1 MSEQMLAVLNELP
14 RSAFDQELYFRR
26 EVGRL
31 FRSRWCFAL
40 HADYLQGGKQACV
53 RVGGREVILVLDPD
67 RCVRAFPNR
76 CLHKG
81 ERLLGP
87 GAAQRSS
94 MLRCPHHG
102 WTYGLDGR
110 LVSGPGFDVSKRAT
124 VPFLPPVAVSRLRNC
139 IIVGPETSRAE
150 GDLYMK
156 IDADNHG
163 ETLVGHSTIETSL
176 NWKLIARVLCERGWV
191 FALAN
196 LAVLRVR
203 GWTLLLR
210 SEPLAPD
217 STELALDRCS
227 TDASADPPGPNV
239 VTEIVAAARVLREAQ
254 DRMIEREVAPEDRFV
269 DDLEAAMLDAIE
281 KGRSYLLSG

>member
-14 RSAFDQELYFRR
+14 RSAFDQELFFRR

-31 FRSRWCFAL
+31 FRSRWCFAT
-40 HADYLQGGKQACV
+40 HADYLQGGRQACV
-53 RVGGREVILVLDPD
+53 RVGGRELILVLDRD

-81 ERLLGP
+81 ERLLDP

-124 VPFLPPVAVSRLRNC
+124 VPFLPPVAVSMLRNS
-139 IIVGPETSRAE
+139 IIVGPETSRTE
-150 GDLYMK
+150 GDPYMK
-156 IDADNHG
+156 IDGDNYG
-163 ETLVGHSTIETSL
+163 ETLVGHSTLETSL

-196 LAVLRVR
+196 LAVLKGR

-210 SEPLAPD
+210 CEPLSPG

-227 TDASADPPGPNV
+227 TEGSANPPGPRV
-239 VTEIVAAARVLREAQ
+239 VTELVAAAHVLREEQ
-254 DRMIEREVAPEDRFV
+254 RRNDREVAPEDRFV
-269 DDLEAAMLDAIE
+269 DDLDAAMLDAIE

>member
-1 MSEQMLAVLNELP
+1 MSDQMLAVLNELP
-14 RSAFDQELYFRR
+14 RSALEQELYFRR

-31 FRSRWCFAL
+31 FRTRWCFAL
-40 HADYLQGGKQACV
+40 HAGYLQGGRQACL
-53 RVGGREVILVLDPD
+53 RVGGRELILVLDPD
-67 RCVRAFPNR
+67 QRVRAFPNR

-87 GAAQRSS
+87 GATERSS

-124 VPFLPPVAVSRLRNC
+124 VPFLPPVAVSMLRNC
-139 IIVGPETSRAE
+139 IIVAPETARAE
-150 GDLYMK
+150 GDPCMK
-156 IDADNHG
+156 IDADIHG
-163 ETLVGHSTIETSL
+163 ETLVGHSTIEAGF

-191 FALAN
+191 FALPN
-196 LAVLRVR
+196 LAVLKGR

-217 STELALDRCS
+217 STELGLDRCS
-227 TDASADPPGPNV
+227 TGASADAPGTDV
-239 VTEIVAAARVLREAQ
+239 LTEIVAAARVLREAQ
-254 DRMIEREVAPEDRFV
+254 DRTNDMAAAPEDRLV
-269 DDLEAAMLDAIE
+269 DELEAAMLDAIE
-281 KGRSYLLSG
+281 KGRTYLLSD